1 MEADE
6 LELPTLFELPA
17 VSVTAT
23 ELIDKT
29 CWVCA
34 EEDANWSD
42 LLGELLV
49 LIPPPPVEDED
60 ITLELLTLVVDAEV
74 VEP

>member
-1 MEADE
+1 MLMDTEELDPLKL
-6 LELPTLFELPA
+6 LELPPA
-17 VSVTAT
+17 SVTAT

-29 CWVCA
+29 CCVWAV
-34 EEDANWSD
+34 EDANWSD

-49 LIPPPPVEDED
+49 LMPPEED
-60 ITLELLTLVVDAEV
+60 ITLELFALDVDAEV